1 MKFLHPTS
9 YILHPPVSCPSM
21 NLRDA
26 KIAIVCDW
34 LTSFGGAE
42 RVIIALH
49 ELFPDAT
56 IYTSIYDQKNF
67 PQLANAKVVTSF
79 LQKIPGA
86 KKHHQLFLPFMPIV
100 FENFNLNTYDL
111 VISSNHSCSKGIIT
125 KPETVHVSYCHSP
138 MRYAWD
144 GYQKYIQ
151 EYRINGLIKK
161 WGKKFL
167 HKIRM
172 WDRLAADRVDHFLT
186 NSAYV
191 KKRIQKYY
199 HRDATIIHPGIE
211 IEKLKSAKEEKKYYL
226 AVGRITTYKKFDL
239 IVDTF
244 NELESRLKIVG
255 TGVEEKNLKKRAHQN
270 IEFLGRVSDQELS
283 KLYAG
288 AKALIFPQCEDF
300 GITPIESMAHG
311 TPVIAYREGG
321 ALETIKEGITG
332 IFFEKQEKEDLLTAI
347 QKFEKQEKN
356 FSPEKIHT
364 HAEKF
369 SNEIFKKNILKFL
382 EVL

>member
-1 MKFLHPTS
+1 
-9 YILHPPVSCPSM
+9 M

-42 RVIIALH
+42 RVVVALH

-56 IYTSIYDQKNF
+56 IYTSIYNKKNF
-67 PQLANAKVVTSF
+67 PQLKDAKVITSF

-86 KKHHQLFLPFMPIV
+86 KSRHQLFLPFMPIV
-100 FENFNLNTYDL
+100 FENFNLDAYDL

-144 GYQKYIQ
+144 GYQKYIK
-151 EYRINGLIKK
+151 EYTMNGIIKK
-161 WGKKFL
+161 WGKRFI

-191 KKRIQKYY
+191 GKRIQKYY
-199 HRDATIIHPGIE
+199 HRDATVIHTGIE
-211 IEKLKSAKEEKKYYL
+211 IQKLKTTKEQKKYYL

-239 IVDTF
+239 IIEAF
-244 NELESRLKIVG
+244 NELEVPLKIVG
-255 TGVEEKNLKKRAHQN
+255 TGIEEKKLQKLAHQN
-270 IEFLGRVSDQELS
+270 IEFLGHISDQDLS
-283 KLYAG
+283 KLYTG

-300 GITPIESMAHG
+300 GITPLESMAHG
-311 TPVIAYREGG
+311 TPVIAYKEGG
-321 ALETIKEGITG
+321 ALETVKEGISG
-332 IFFEKQEKEDLLTAI
+332 IFFEKQEKKNLLEAI
-347 QKFEKQEKN
+347 QRFEKEEKN
-356 FSPEKIHT
+356 FLPEKIHA

-369 SNEIFKKNILKFL
+369 SNEIFKKNITKFL
-382 EVL
+382 EAL